1 ARPIRCGLHRL
12 VTYRPLLSPNFDA
25 GSWPKPGSGAS
36 RTCVVTCHK
45 FDPQCVTIT
54 IVRGISCVTQC
65 SKASLLHSGICACE
79 TRELK
84 NHRRTFVH
92 LSKSKRY
99 SIPRRVHP
107 DFRSAAYRSLT
118 SVLKLSAIPAQDDR
132 FWSWPVPWTGSS
144 GSARTSSTAAACS
157 SKPSESTRA
166 ARTTYR
172 PYADAT
178 KVPAAYGSVPERL
191 DFTSFFV

>member
-1 ARPIRCGLHRL
+1 
-12 VTYRPLLSPNFDA
+12 
-25 GSWPKPGSGAS
+25 
-36 RTCVVTCHK
+36 
-45 FDPQCVTIT
+45 
-54 IVRGISCVTQC
+54 
-65 SKASLLHSGICACE
+65 
-79 TRELK
+79 
-84 NHRRTFVH
+84 
-92 LSKSKRY
+92 
-99 SIPRRVHP
+99 P

-178 KVPAAYGSVPERL
+178 KVPAAYGSVPERR
-191 DFTSFFV
+191 DFTGFFVGGDSSINDDIGVGHASGRPILIVEDRSGPSRPTSKI